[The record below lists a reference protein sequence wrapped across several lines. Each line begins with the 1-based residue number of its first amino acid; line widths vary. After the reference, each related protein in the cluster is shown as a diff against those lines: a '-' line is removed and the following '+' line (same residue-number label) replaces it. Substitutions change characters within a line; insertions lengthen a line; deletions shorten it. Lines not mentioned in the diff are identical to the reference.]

1 MPHPSIPRRTFLWLP
16 AAATADAGISARAT
30 AAVRRHL
37 DLLLDACG
45 RAAEIK
51 GKDAAAL
58 TSMCFEI
65 LHASTGDARYRRAAV
80 ELAGRVLAAM
90 RASATGVLP
99 IKEKEKGGEKFLGGG
114 PPALGWYAACLAWV
128 LHRAGG
134 README
140 YVAQVV
146 DRFPWN
152 PDGWWANT
160 IEAATGR
167 PGIIE
172 RPTQV
177 NKNASMVMAAAV
189 LCERLPPAGAAL
201 AARLRAKGLTCL
213 RRRILPAQMSDGFW
227 HYGLTD
233 NDPKNKDVLGYF
245 LLSAGLLVRVRR
257 LAPSFRDAALDAALD
272 RAAQFA
278 ATRIAGR
285 YDAATDPRRVFDLI
299 LLLADTGRTAQ
310 AARILDSAFEQ
321 FPYGNAGQD
330 GARCACDLATLLL
343 RA

>member
-1 MPHPSIPRRTFLWLP
+1 MPSPSIPRRAFLWLP
-16 AAATADAGISARAT
+16 AVATADTGITARAT

-37 DLLLDACG
+37 NLLLDASG
-45 RAAEIK
+45 NPVTIK

-58 TSMCFEI
+58 ISISFEI

-90 RASATGVLP
+90 RATPTGVLP
-99 IKEKEKGGEKFLGGG
+99 IKEKERGEKTFVGGG

-128 LHRAGG
+128 LDRAGG
-134 README
+134 READIE

-167 PGIIE
+167 PDVLD
-172 RPTQV
+172 RPTPV

-189 LCERLPPAGAAL
+189 LSEALPPAGAAL

-213 RRRILPAQMSDGFW
+213 RRRILPAQMSDGYW
-227 HYGLTD
+227 HYGLTG
-233 NDPKNKDVLGYF
+233 NDPKNKEVLGYF
-245 LLSAGLLVRVRR
+245 MLSAGLLIRVRK

-278 ATRIAGR
+278 VSRIAGR
-285 YDAATDPRRVFDLI
+285 FDAATDPRRVFDLI

-310 AARILDSAFEQ
+310 AASILDASFDQ

-330 GARCACDLATLLL
+330 GGRCACDLATLLV

>member
-1 MPHPSIPRRTFLWLP
+1 MLFRS
-16 AAATADAGISARAT
+16 
-30 AAVRRHL
+30 
-37 DLLLDACG
+37 LLLAPF
-45 RAAEIK
+45 
-51 GKDAAAL
+51 L
-58 TSMCFEI
+58 
-65 LHASTGDARYRRAAV
+65 
-80 ELAGRVLAAM
+80 
-90 RASATGVLP
+90 LP
-99 IKEKEKGGEKFLGGG
+99 IKEKERGEKKFLGGG
-114 PPALGWYAACLAWV
+114 PPALGWYAACVAWV

-134 README
+134 READIE

-167 PGIIE
+167 PGVSE
-172 RPTQV
+172 RPTPV

-189 LCERLPPAGAAL
+189 LAETLPPAGAAL
-201 AARLRAKGLTCL
+201 AARLRAKGLSCL

-310 AARILDSAFEQ
+310 AARILDSAFDQ

-330 GARCACDLATLLL
+330 GARCACDLATLLV